1 MLNALEM
8 RNLCKS
14 FPVTSGGAMTVFR
27 HLRVRANS
35 ASSAGSRD
43 VLKNIS
49 LDLAVGEWLGVVG
62 RNGSGK
68 TTLMRVAA
76 GIYKPTSGTVH
87 SKGRMAAILQLGLGF
102 LGRLSVA
109 DNVFLYGAIMGL
121 TRAEVRERMDAIL
134 EFAELTSLSDTEA
147 RRLSSG
153 QQQRLSLSVAIQVD
167 ADILLLDEVLAV
179 GDGRFK
185 NRCYEYFENEM
196 PASRAMLFS
205 SHNLSEIERFCHRTL
220 WLDEGEVVAI
230 GKTSEIIERYDE
242 AQRG

>member
-1 MLNALEM
+1 MPNALEI

-14 FPVTSGGAMTVFR
+14 FPLAMGGAMTVFR
-27 HLRVRANS
+27 HLRARSDSTRLV
-35 ASSAGSRD
+35 GSRE
-43 VLKNIS
+43 VLKNINF
-49 LDLAVGEWLGVVG
+49 DLAAGEWLGVVG

-76 GIYKPTSGTVH
+76 GIYRPTSGIVR
-87 SKGRMAAILQLGLGF
+87 SRGRMAAILQLGLGF

-121 TRAEVRERMDAIL
+121 TRAEVRERMAAIL
-134 EFAELTSLSDTEA
+134 DFAELTSLKDTEA

-153 QQQRLSLSVAIQVD
+153 QQQRLSFSVAIQVD
-167 ADILLLDEVLAV
+167 ADVLLLDEVLAV

-185 NRCYEYFENEM
+185 GRCYEYFENEM
-196 PASRAMLFS
+196 PPSRAMLFS
-205 SHNLSEIERFCHRTL
+205 SHSLDEIRRFCHRTL
-220 WLDEGEVVAI
+220 WLDQGEAVAI

-242 AQRG
+242 AQRR